1 MEIQLKRAYDPAAP
15 GDGTRILVDRVWP
28 RGRARTALDL
38 AAWHRDLAP
47 SDGLR
52 TWFGHDPE
60 RWPEFRRRYR
70 AELARP
76 EAEQLLDEL
85 ARVARAGRLTLVY
98 GAADREHN
106 QAVVLAELV
115 RERVDRER

>member
-1 MEIQLKRAYDPAAP
+1 ML
-15 GDGTRILVDRVWP
+15 
-28 RGRARTALDL
+28 
-38 AAWHRDLAP
+38 WHRDLAP